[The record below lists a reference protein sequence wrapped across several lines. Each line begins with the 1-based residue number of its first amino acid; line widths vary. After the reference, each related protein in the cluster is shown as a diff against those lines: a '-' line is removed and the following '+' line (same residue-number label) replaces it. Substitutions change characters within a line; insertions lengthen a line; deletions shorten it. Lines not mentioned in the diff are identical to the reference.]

1 MINYTQELLSGLGWW
16 AVEVF
21 ADVKDISIYVQY
33 FKEDRLPAVVVM
45 GGVKKKENLNRKCC
59 LVLVWLAL

>member
-1 MINYTQELLSGLGWW
+1 MGWW

-21 ADVKDISIYVQY
+21 ADVKDISINLQC

-45 GGVKKKENLNRKCC
+45 GTGMVSLITAISQNFDKSSTQQNKA
-59 LVLVWLAL
+59 WF

>member
-1 MINYTQELLSGLGWW
+1 MGWW